1 MEEKTKKSNK
11 KVSLLIKAVIVLVV
25 VVIAFFLSQY
35 VAEKNEKSPGSRRE
49 RQSLMWKHWNW
60 NGGYKPMVED
70 DNAALVAFQQEN
82 PQRKVVL
89 ACEEDVTNDTL
100 KDLLI
105 IYKEDDPTEGEI
117 TRLVVSVAQQ
127 DGSYTYTE
135 PIPAPIENQGIQF
148 KNIDEEAEM
157 EFIVSGEKD
166 GAAGYAIYRMID
178 GQPMDLFGDGME
190 DCC

>member
-1 MEEKTKKSNK
+1 MEEKTKKSSK

-35 VAEKNEKSPGSRRE
+35 VAEKNEKSTGSRRE
-49 RQSLMWKHWNW
+49 RI
-60 NGGYKPMVED
+60 YAPMVED

-117 TRLVVSVAQQ
+117 TRLVVSIAQQ
-127 DGSYTYTE
+127 DGSHTYTE

-166 GAAGYAIYRMID
+166 GVAGYAIYRMID